1 MHEDELGRSLLPL
14 HFGHA
19 DVMENK
25 LSLRWYSYDLINP
38 KPLMSIDSVYLCLFI
53 YNKCFQMSLYC
64 KQPVIVLHS

>member
-25 LSLRWYSYDLINP
+25 LSLRWYSNDVINP
-38 KPLMSIDSVYLCLFI
+38 KPLMSFDSVYSFI
-53 YNKCFQMSLYC
+53 LSAFKCHCTANS
-64 KQPVIVLHS
+64 